1 MASQVSGLTFWPSGL
16 LLASD
21 FSGVLG
27 EHQDSKNT
35 AYEGYKEGG

>member
-1 MASQVSGLTFWPSGL
+1 MASQVLGLAFWPSAL

-27 EHQDSKNT
+27 EHQDGEN
-35 AYEGYKEGG
+35 AACEGDKESG

>member
-1 MASQVSGLTFWPSGL
+1 MTSQVLGLAFWPSAL

-27 EHQDSKNT
+27 EHQDGENT
-35 AYEGYKEGG
+35 ACEGDKESG